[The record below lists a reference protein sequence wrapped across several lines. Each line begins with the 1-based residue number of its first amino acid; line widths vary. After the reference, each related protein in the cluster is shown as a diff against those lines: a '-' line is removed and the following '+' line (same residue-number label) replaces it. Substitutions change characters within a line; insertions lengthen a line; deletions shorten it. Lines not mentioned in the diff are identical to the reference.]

1 MPTHTGQH
9 EVCLN
14 KPENH
19 PLSMQNRTS
28 INLIFNHTC
37 SCAFRISDSFLKDKI
52 ILQGS
57 INLINR
63 IFNALSFDIMKNDSI
78 SVEIPSSPKKI
89 VFHPSFNL
97 CCWGT
102 RQNGNF
108 LLGTISSPSHPND
121 RVLKCFFLGWAP
133 KFTLFWVYV
142 VRLGQIVLFSV
153 RNHGKL
159 DLFSGRVTRFG
170 LEEFEV
176 WSSYLD

>member
-78 SVEIPSSPKKI
+78 SVEIPSPKKKLCSI
-89 VFHPSFNL
+89 LLLTFVVGVLDKMGISFL
-97 CCWGT
+97 EQYH
-102 RQNGNF
+102 RQA
-108 LLGTISSPSHPND
+108 IQMIES
-121 RVLKCFFLGWAP
+121 
-133 KFTLFWVYV
+133 
-142 VRLGQIVLFSV
+142 
-153 RNHGKL
+153 
-159 DLFSGRVTRFG
+159 
-170 LEEFEV
+170 
-176 WSSYLD
+176 